1 MNYTITITRQFG
13 SLGRPIAR
21 EIADALKI
29 HYYDRDIVEQ
39 VSQKLHYPVRLSS
52 DEEERAKTKFW
63 RMKYPLGRG
72 TTARQDEIFAVER
85 DIITDI
91 ARTESSVIVG
101 RCSDYIL
108 ENQPGCLHVYIYA
121 PYRDRIRNCIETLHM
136 QEEEAI
142 DMIRSV
148 DEARESFHLRYARY
162 KPEDILHKDLL
173 INSSVLGVDGT
184 AKHIVEIAEDAFGL
198 R

>member
-1 MNYTITITRQFG
+1 
-13 SLGRPIAR
+13 
-21 EIADALKI
+21 
-29 HYYDRDIVEQ
+29 
-39 VSQKLHYPVRLSS
+39 
-52 DEEERAKTKFW
+52 
-63 RMKYPLGRG
+63 
-72 TTARQDEIFAVER
+72 
-85 DIITDI
+85 
-91 ARTESSVIVG
+91 
-101 RCSDYIL
+101 
-108 ENQPGCLHVYIYA
+108 
-121 PYRDRIRNCIETLHM
+121 M